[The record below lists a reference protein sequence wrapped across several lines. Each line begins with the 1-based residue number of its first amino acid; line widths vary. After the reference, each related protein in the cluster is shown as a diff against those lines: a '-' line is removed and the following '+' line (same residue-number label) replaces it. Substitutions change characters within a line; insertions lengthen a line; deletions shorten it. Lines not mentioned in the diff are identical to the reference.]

1 MLSRLTESEK
11 TLLATATSYVEHIL
25 QTPLIVDGPAA
36 SAKLPAFLTQRYV
49 LVEGE
54 ILGRP
59 CILMLGTRLHDDTP
73 ATIAKHRDVIRRQ
86 SPGRVVILVIE
97 RLSNHN
103 RHRLIS
109 QHVPFIVP
117 GNQLFVPELAVDLRE
132 HFRSE
137 RDAPADGLTPTAQL
151 IVLAVLMGR
160 IGSETTPSQLASQF
174 RYSAMSM
181 GRAVTELAALALA
194 DTEVA
199 GRFRHLRFTLP
210 REALWS
216 RARPHLRTP
225 VRKRRR
231 VRRPPQGLALPLA
244 GETALA
250 EKTDLSFP
258 RIETRAM
265 AASEWKAFATRY
277 ELDQPVSWDEPV
289 IELETWTYDPLLLGD
304 DNLVDTISL
313 YLSLPD
319 TTDDRIEAAKDAL
332 LRQVGL

>member
-1 MLSRLTESEK
+1 M
-11 TLLATATSYVEHIL
+11 LATATSYVEHVL
-25 QTPLIVDGPAA
+25 QTPLSVDGPAT

-59 CILMLGTRLHDDTP
+59 CILMLGTRLHDETP

-86 SPGRVVILVIE
+86 SPERMVILVTE

-103 RHRLIS
+103 RHRLIA

-132 HFRSE
+132 HFRSA
-137 RDAPADGLTPTAQL
+137 RDTPADGLAPAAQL

-160 IGSETTPSQLASQF
+160 IGPETTPSELASQF
-174 RYSAMSM
+174 HYSAMSM
-181 GRAVTELAALALA
+181 SRAINEIEAFELA

-199 GRFRHLRFTLP
+199 GRFRHVRFTLP

-216 RARPHLRTP
+216 RALPQLRSP

-231 VRRPPQGLALPLA
+231 VRRPPQGLVLPLA

-258 RIETRAM
+258 RMETRAI
-265 AASEWKAFATRY
+265 AASEWKGLATRY
-277 ELDQPVSWDEPV
+277 DLDQPMNWDDPV
-289 IELETWTYDPLLLGD
+289 IELETWTYDPLLLGSE
-304 DNLVDTISL
+304 NVVDTISL

-319 TTDDRIEAAKDAL
+319 STDDRIGSAKEAL